1 MSGSFA
7 DRGAQYPLAQS
18 LLFVGCASTWGL
30 VFVLM
35 SGMLLEP
42 RLNPVDVAIFRAIC
56 RQRYS
61 YHIGCVAAIMTLAAF
76 ASLISSVIIR
86 LSSHPEKRSAV
97 LRRLPF
103 LHAATAGA
111 FAYDLTASTL
121 SSLNILSTR
130 LPPPY
135 HAILL
140 DALVYTGHLMLPALV
155 MLALSVL
162 LLAGKPLS
170 HYVRSS
176 TILLYVIAL
185 VAGTSAL
192 DALLMLHLTPVMA
205 TFE

>member
-1 MSGSFA
+1 
-7 DRGAQYPLAQS
+7 
-18 LLFVGCASTWGL
+18 
-30 VFVLM
+30 
-35 SGMLLEP
+35 
-42 RLNPVDVAIFRAIC
+42 
-56 RQRYS
+56 
-61 YHIGCVAAIMTLAAF
+61 
-76 ASLISSVIIR
+76 
-86 LSSHPEKRSAV
+86 
-97 LRRLPF
+97 
-103 LHAATAGA
+103 
-111 FAYDLTASTL
+111 
-121 SSLNILSTR
+121 
-130 LPPPY
+130 
-135 HAILL
+135 LL